1 MSAPVAGM
9 EAGEQPAAEAL
20 LDAFRTID
28 DAERQK
34 HEAVLNYWLSIRGSR
49 ELPPLRDLD
58 PLEISDAAPS
68 SALLELIGGGED
80 ADIRHLGERLRSK
93 GEADRI
99 SQAPR
104 PSLLSS
110 IARKLSIVAV
120 SRNFLAFEDEFSAD
134 GEKTHCW
141 VTLLPLSSAGAWV
154 DYVYAYVSFGPAAEG
169 KQPTK
174 PNQEEAT
181 EVAEA
186 PLEEPRAIDVDE
198 PVAVEPE
205 AQEVVESVEEEV
217 KVEESAEAEPEEPEA
232 FAAETIIED
241 DPMEDALVEAPVE
254 EAAVEEA
261 VVEQAAVDDAVV
273 EEAVADDP
281 AEDVLELDSP
291 VEELEEAVVE
301 QPQPAAAAA
310 KKGTGFSFDASAG
323 GFYATK
329 AVNVKP
335 TLPAKAKASAPAIE
349 EEDPAPNL
357 EPVAKEEAAPPQEES
372 KPAVDDK
379 PHKPT
384 SATEGSLQSKL
395 TDVRAKADEAR
406 MAKLRANVALY
417 EGLSA
422 AYDFAL
428 DAEDRPEEYLKI
440 VEGAGLKIQ
449 LRSPMRPVVKL
460 AFDGMCDDATIAQL
474 EKVLAWAIDQELP
487 RGSLAKCIEEAG
499 GIGPILNGLAKA
511 A

>member
-9 EAGEQPAAEAL
+9 EAGEQPAAQAL
-20 LDAFRTID
+20 LDAFKTID

-34 HEAVLNYWLSIRGSR
+34 HEAVLNYWLSIRGNR

-80 ADIRHLGERLRSK
+80 ADIRHLGEKLRSD
-93 GEADRI
+93 ANVDRL

-104 PSLLSS
+104 PSLLAT
-110 IARKLSIVAV
+110 IARKLSLVAV
-120 SRNFLAFEDEFSAD
+120 SRNFLAFEDDFVAD
-134 GEKTHCW
+134 GEKTRCW
-141 VTLLPLSSAGAWV
+141 VTMLPLSSAGAWV
-154 DYVYAYVSFGPAAEG
+154 DYVYVYVSVGPAAEA
-169 KQPTK
+169 KQVAQPV
-174 PNQEEAT
+174 QDEA
-181 EVAEA
+181 EVAEMA
-186 PLEEPRAIDVDE
+186 E
-198 PVAVEPE
+198 PVH
-205 AQEVVESVEEEV
+205 
-217 KVEESAEAEPEEPEA
+217 EEPEA
-232 FAAETIIED
+232 VVEE
-241 DPMEDALVEAPVE
+241 PEALVEAVPEAAEIEPVQEEARAEEPVE
-254 EAAVEEA
+254 IEPEAPEA
-261 VVEQAAVDDAVV
+261 VI
-273 EEAVADDP
+273 EEDIADVP

-291 VEELEEAVVE
+291 IEQPEAAVE
-301 QPQPAAAAA
+301 QPPEASAA
-310 KKGTGFSFDASAG
+310 KKEAGFSFDASAG
-323 GFYATK
+323 GFYAT

-335 TLPAKAKASAPAIE
+335 TLPEGVPAKGKAAVPAMEEEQASSLRAEVAPA
-349 EEDPAPNL
+349 EED
-357 EPVAKEEAAPPQEES
+357 AAPQQQQEIPT
-372 KPAVDDK
+372 PAAEEK

-406 MAKLRANVALY
+406 MAKLRANAALY

-428 DAEDRPEEYLKI
+428 DAEDSPEEYLKI

-460 AFDGMCDDATIAQL
+460 AFDGMCDDSMIAQL
-474 EKVLAWAIDQELP
+474 EAVLAWAIDQELP
-487 RGSLAKCIEEAG
+487 RGGLAKCIEEAG

>member
-9 EAGEQPAAEAL
+9 EAGDRPSAAEL
-20 LDAFRTID
+20 LNAFKTID
-28 DAERQK
+28 AEERQK
-34 HEAVLNYWLSIRGSR
+34 HEAVLDYWLSIRGER

-58 PLEISDAAPS
+58 PLEISDAASS

-80 ADIRHLGERLRSK
+80 AEIRHLGEQLRA
-93 GEADRI
+93 GGDFDRI

-120 SRNFLAFEDEFSAD
+120 SRNFLAFEDDFSAD
-134 GEKTHCW
+134 GQKTRCW

-154 DYVYAYVSFGPAAEG
+154 DYVYAFASFGPAPAAKAAPEPAQDEPEAAQVAAAVADQVAAPETEEITEVEPETLEALEVEPEAEV
-169 KQPTK
+169 PEVAEVE
-174 PNQEEAT
+174 PEVEAPEAEVT
-181 EVAEA
+181 EVAEVEPEVEA
-186 PLEEPRAIDVDE
+186 PE
-198 PVAVEPE
+198 VAEVEPE
-205 AQEVVESVEEEV
+205 A
-217 KVEESAEAEPEEPEA
+217 
-232 FAAETIIED
+232 D
-241 DPMEDALVEAPVE
+241 DMLDEPVE
-254 EAAVEEA
+254 E
-261 VVEQAAVDDAVV
+261 
-273 EEAVADDP
+273 
-281 AEDVLELDSP
+281 VLELDSP
-291 VEELEEAVVE
+291 VEETEAVADPVE
-301 QPQPAAAAA
+301 EVAAEAPEETPVA
-310 KKGTGFSFDASAG
+310 KKDAGFSFDASAG

-335 TLPAKAKASAPAIE
+335 VLPEGAVAKAAPAKDEEQAPPPPAAVEPVMKDSAPA
-349 EEDPAPNL
+349 
-357 EPVAKEEAAPPQEES
+357 QEES
-372 KPAVDDK
+372 PEPAADAR
-379 PHKPT
+379 PHKAT

-428 DAEDRPEEYLKI
+428 DAEDAPEEYLKI
-440 VEGAGLKIQ
+440 VEAQGLKIQ

-474 EKVLAWAIDQELP
+474 ERVLAWAIEQELP

>member
-9 EAGEQPAAEAL
+9 EAGEQPAASELLEA
-20 LDAFRTID
+20 FKTIEP
-28 DAERQK
+28 AERQK
-34 HEAVLNYWLSIRGSR
+34 HEAVLDYWLSIRGER

-58 PLEISDAAPS
+58 PLEISDAAPF

-80 ADIRHLGERLRSK
+80 AEIRHLGEQLRS
-93 GEADRI
+93 GGDFDRI

-120 SRNFLAFEDEFSAD
+120 SRNFLAYEDEFPAD
-134 GEKTHCW
+134 GEKMRCW
-141 VTLLPLSSAGAWV
+141 VTMLPLSSAGAWV
-154 DYVYAYVSFGPAAEG
+154 DYVYAFVSFGPAAEANQAA
-169 KQPTK
+169 QPA
-174 PNQEEAT
+174 EEESEAT
-181 EVAEA
+181 EVAEVVQ
-186 PLEEPRAIDVDE
+186 D
-198 PVAVEPE
+198 EPE
-205 AQEVVESVEEEV
+205 AVAEATEPEVVEVEV
-217 KVEESAEAEPEEPEA
+217 AEPAQEEPEA
-232 FAAETIIED
+232 VEAADSVQDQVE
-241 DPMEDALVEAPVE
+241 AVEAPEPVE
-254 EAAVEEA
+254 AEPDALQTEAEIED
-261 VVEQAAVDDAVV
+261 VVEAP
-273 EEAVADDP
+273 EE
-281 AEDVLELDSP
+281 EVLELDSP
-291 VEELEEAVVE
+291 VEEPEAVVE
-301 QPQPAAAAA
+301 EPQAAVEEPKQAAAA
-310 KKGTGFSFDASAG
+310 KKAGFSFDASAG

-335 TLPAKAKASAPAIE
+335 TLPEGAAAKAKTPTPVREEVEEAPPPPNE
-349 EEDPAPNL
+349 PAM
-357 EPVAKEEAAPPQEES
+357 EEAAPPVEKVS
-372 KPAVDDK
+372 KPAAEEK
-379 PHKPT
+379 PHKAT

-428 DAEDRPEEYLKI
+428 DAEDAPEEYLKI
-440 VEGAGLKIQ
+440 VEAQGLKIQ

-460 AFDGMCDDATIAQL
+460 AFNGMCDDSMIAQL

>member
-20 LDAFRTID
+20 LDAFKTID

-80 ADIRHLGERLRSK
+80 ADIRHLGEKLRLK

-104 PSLLSS
+104 PSVLSS

-134 GEKTHCW
+134 GERTHCW

-169 KQPTK
+169 KQPAK
-174 PNQEEAT
+174 PNQEEAA
-181 EVAEA
+181 EVAES
-186 PLEEPRAIDVDE
+186 PVEEPQAIDIDE
-198 PVAVEPE
+198 PVVVEPE
-205 AQEVVESVEEEV
+205 AQEVVEPVEEEV
-217 KVEESAEAEPEEPEA
+217 KAEESAEAEPEEPEA
-232 FAAETIIED
+232 VAEETIIED
-241 DPMEDALVEAPVE
+241 DATEDALVEAPVDDG
-254 EAAVEEA
+254 AVEEA
-261 VVEQAAVDDAVV
+261 VA
-273 EEAVADDP
+273 EEAVADDS
-281 AEDVLELDSP
+281 AKDVLELDSP
-291 VEELEEAVVE
+291 VAEVEAIVEE
-301 QPQPAAAAA
+301 PQAAPAA

-335 TLPAKAKASAPAIE
+335 TLPAKAKASAAPIE
-349 EEDPAPNL
+349 EEGPAPNI
-357 EPVAKEEAAPPQEES
+357 EPVVKEESALPQEEP
-372 KPAVDDK
+372 KPAVDDE
-379 PHKPT
+379 PHKLT